1 VCSCTFIR
9 VTGPDKPVATSINK
23 TSGETC
29 LVKCGRN
36 LQHDVLNA
44 KVVSDDDDDGKVKVK
59 LSRYCHT
66 GVKRETRYSYSFLT
80 WALD

>member
-9 VTGPDKPVATSINK
+9 VTGPDKPVAANINK

-29 LVKCGRN
+29 LVKCGTN

-44 KVVSDDDDDGKVKVK
+44 KVVVVVDDDDDGKVKVK
-59 LSRYCHT
+59 LSILQHPR
-66 GVKRETRYSYSFLT
+66 VII
-80 WALD
+80 